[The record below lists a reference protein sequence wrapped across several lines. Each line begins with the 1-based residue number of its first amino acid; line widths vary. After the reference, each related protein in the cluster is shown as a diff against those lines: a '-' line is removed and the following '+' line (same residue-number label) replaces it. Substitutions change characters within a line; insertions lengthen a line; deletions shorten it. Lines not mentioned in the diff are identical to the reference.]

1 MCTFYRHT
9 HETERGRKDRGEGQ
23 RERGREIGSSAPSR
37 PASPKRPRKCVR
49 LLSQFTA
56 PEEPGGGAAI
66 NCRHFKGR
74 VLLQSSKVF

>member
-37 PASPKRPRKCVR
+37 PASPKRLRKCVR

-56 PEEPGGGAAI
+56 PEEPGGGGGDRLSA
-66 NCRHFKGR
+66 
-74 VLLQSSKVF
+74 LQRKSFIAK